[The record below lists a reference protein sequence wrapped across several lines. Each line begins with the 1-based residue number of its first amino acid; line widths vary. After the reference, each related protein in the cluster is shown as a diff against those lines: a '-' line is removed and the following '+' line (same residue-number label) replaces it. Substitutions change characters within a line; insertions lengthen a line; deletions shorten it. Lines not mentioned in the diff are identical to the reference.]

1 MRAKVLARIYPDLL
15 DFVQRRFAGLRA
27 AFAGLGADPAVLVL
41 LGVTLA
47 FVAAPAARIIAGL
60 DHCSKNLNIRS
71 GAPGRHRSGCRTNVG
86 AIEIQPDALPELRN
100 HIFRQARVSAGRAG
114 LCAAICFFDE
124 LDEPVGCAALNMRMG
139 ADHFADVH
147 VISFRLGFGS
157 VEHTGGG

>member
-1 MRAKVLARIYPDLL
+1 L
-15 DFVQRRFAGLRA
+15 AGLSA
-27 AFAGLGADPAVLVL
+27 TFAGLGADPAVLVL

-47 FVAAPAARIIAGL
+47 FFATPAARFTACL

-71 GAPGRHRSGCRTNVG
+71 GSPGRHRTGCRTDVG
-86 AIEIQPDALPELRN
+86 AIQVQPDALPELGH
-100 HIFRQARVSAGRAG
+100 HIFSQARVSAGRAG
-114 LCAAICFFDE
+114 LCATVCFFNE
-124 LDEPVGCAALNMRMG
+124 LDKPVGCAALNMRMG